1 MTLSRAAVRTPSSHS
16 GTGTDYICPMS
27 IWQAIL
33 NGFTADQVA
42 GTHVTPARE
51 GTRASWPSWL
61 HPSVTDGLAKL
72 GIPSAWQH
80 QAEGMEAIRSGRHTV
95 IATGTG
101 SGKSLTAWAPLLSQ
115 IAGHKQSTSLAD
127 YRKRPT
133 ALYLAPTK
141 ALAADQLD
149 SLGRIISA
157 TGIHAEPATVDGDT
171 PSEMRRWARDRADL
185 ILTNPDFAHF
195 SLLAGHQ
202 RWSRVWGGMSA
213 IIIDEFHTYRGMT
226 GAQVALVVRRM
237 LRIARHY
244 GSSPIVILLSA
255 TANSPGATAARF
267 LGVSEADIA
276 VIDTDHSAHS
286 ASRLVVAR
294 GMPIPTAGQDD
305 ILVLDGTR
313 EPPRRSAVKEASQ
326 AAARAIEAGGSTL
339 IFSRS
344 RAGAET
350 VSQLVREALVE
361 RFSPFAERVS
371 AYRGGYLPEERR
383 ALEAGL
389 RDGTIRGLATT
400 NALELGI
407 DISGL
412 DTVVMSGWPGTHT
425 SFRQQVGRAGRSGQE
440 GIAVLI
446 ARDDPLDQYLAE
458 NFESLLDQPVEA
470 QVFDPSNPYI
480 ISEQICAAAAELP
493 LTEEDAALFGL
504 DSTTYFD
511 ELVEGGLLTFRGGR
525 WRWNTA
531 LGISAH
537 EMVDIRGGGSEIS
550 IIDAST
556 GALLGT
562 VSAGQADSAVH
573 PNAIYIHQGE
583 PFTVL
588 SLDDERAVVEPFRDE
603 EIRTFAVSETAVE
616 IISIHEE
623 QKNSHGSLSFG
634 DVLVASRVTG
644 YDTRRSSDG
653 LYLGRTP
660 LEMPLR
666 QLPTQGCWWTIT
678 EQRCADA
685 GLTVDILPGA
695 LHGLEHAAIGLLP
708 LFATCDRW
716 DIGGLS
722 TALHPQTGH
731 PTIIIHDAVPG
742 GSGCAER
749 GFEAARSWL
758 EATVGRLESCP
769 CREGCPSCIQSP
781 KCGNGNSPLSK
792 VGALLLGRALL
803 TDMA

>member
-1 MTLSRAAVRTPSSHS
+1 
-16 GTGTDYICPMS
+16 MS

-33 NGFTADQVA
+33 DGFTADQVA
-42 GTHVTPARE
+42 GTHLTPAQD
-51 GTRASWPSWL
+51 GTQAPWPTWL
-61 HPSVTDGLAKL
+61 HADIASGLA
-72 GIPSAWQH
+72 GIGISNGWKH
-80 QAEGMEAIRSGRHTV
+80 QVDGMEAIRAGWHTV

-101 SGKSLTAWAPLLSQ
+101 SGKSLAAWAPLLST
-115 IAGHKQSTSLAD
+115 IAEHRMSTSLAD
-127 YRKRPT
+127 YHRRPT

-141 ALAADQLD
+141 ALAADQLN
-149 SLGRIISA
+149 SLTRIISA
-157 TGIHAEPATVDGDT
+157 CAVPAKPATVDGDT
-171 PSEMRRWARDRADL
+171 SSEMRRWARDRADL

-195 SLLAGHQ
+195 SMLAGHR
-202 RWSRVWGGMSA
+202 RWSRMWSGLSA

-226 GAQVALVVRRM
+226 GAQIALIVRRM

-244 GSSPIVILLSA
+244 GSYPTVVLLSA
-255 TANSPGATAARF
+255 TSNGPGSTAARF
-267 LGVSEADIA
+267 LGVDTDSIA
-276 VIDTDHSAHS
+276 VIDTDYSARS

-294 GMPIPTAGQDD
+294 GRPLTTGGADD
-305 ILVLDGTR
+305 VLVTDATHAL
-313 EPPRRSAVKEASQ
+313 PRRSAIKEASE
-326 AAARAIEAGGSTL
+326 AAVRAIEAGASTL

-350 VSQLVREALVE
+350 VSQLVKQVLSE
-361 RFSPFAERVS
+361 RLSEFADRVS

-383 ALEAGL
+383 GLEADL
-389 RDGTIRGLATT
+389 RDGSIRALATT

-412 DTVVMSGWPGTHT
+412 DAVVMSGWPGTHA
-425 SFRQQVGRAGRSGQE
+425 SFRQQMGRAGRGGRE
-440 GIAVLI
+440 GIGVLI

-458 NFESLLDQPVEA
+458 NVDGLLDQPVET
-470 QVFDPSNPYI
+470 QVFDPGNPYI

-493 LTEEDAALFGL
+493 LRPADASVFGL
-504 DSTTYFD
+504 DSTEHFD
-511 ELVEGGLLTFRGGR
+511 ELVEGGLLTYRSGQ
-525 WRWNTA
+525 WRWNVA

-550 IIDAST
+550 IINATT

-562 VSAGQADSAVH
+562 VSASQADSAVH
-573 PNAIYIHQGE
+573 PSAIYIHQGE
-583 PFTVL
+583 PFIVL

-603 EIRTFAVSETAVE
+603 EIRTFAVSETTVE
-616 IISIHEE
+616 IIDVNVERE
-623 QKNSHGSLSFG
+623 RDHGMLAFG
-634 DVLVASRVTG
+634 NVLVASRVTG
-644 YDTRRSSDG
+644 YDTRRSRDG

-678 EQRCADA
+678 ETRCADV
-685 GLTVDILPGA
+685 GLTPDILPGA

-716 DIGGLS
+716 DTGGLS
-722 TALHPQTGH
+722 TAMHPQTRQ
-731 PTIIIHDAVPG
+731 PTIIIHDSAPG

-749 GFEAARSWL
+749 GFQAATAWL

-769 CREGCPSCIQSP
+769 CREGCPSCIHSP